1 MSCNENKHHSS
12 SHCVVDVVKF
22 INELQDCST
31 TTCGSGCEIPFLGAH
46 NSAAVANTRPFI
58 LYTKAGTPFE
68 AFAPV
73 GNLDFCTSPIFRV
86 ESVDDD
92 SCAVLRVL
100 TVLLGDG
107 SPVPPGP
114 GGDNPICTFLNVPN
128 SKLKA
133 TPTCITVD
141 LSCFCAIQCLRDV
154 TI

>member
-12 SHCVVDVVKF
+12 SHCVADVVKF

-46 NSAAVANTRPFI
+46 SSSSVANTRPFI

-68 AFAPV
+68 AFAPS
-73 GNLDFCTSPIFRV
+73 GSLTDCTSPFFRV

-100 TVLLGDG
+100 TVT
-107 SPVPPGP
+107 V
-114 GGDNPICTFLNVPN
+114 GGDPVTDGTKQICTFLNSPH
-128 SKLKA
+128 A
-133 TPTCITVD
+133 TLRGTNTCITVD

>member
-1 MSCNENKHHSS
+1 MSCNENKNHGS

-58 LYTKAGTPFE
+58 LYTKAGLPFE
-68 AFAPV
+68 AFAPTIP
-73 GNLDFCTSPIFRV
+73 GDLKNCTSPIFRV

-100 TVLLGDG
+100 VVVFHDG
-107 SPVPPGP
+107 SPVPPT
-114 GGDNPICTFLNVPN
+114 DNPICTFLNVPN

-141 LSCFCAIQCLRDV
+141 LDCFCAIQCLRDV
-154 TI
+154 SI

>member
-1 MSCNENKHHSS
+1 MSCNENKHHGS

-68 AFAPV
+68 AFAPI
-73 GNLDFCTSPIFRV
+73 GDLKHCTSPIFRV

-100 TVLLGDG
+100 AVVSSDG
-107 SPVPPGP
+107 SFVPPGN
-114 GGDNPICTFLNVPN
+114 DPICTFLNVPTAR
-128 SKLKA
+128 LKS
-133 TPTCITVD
+133 TSTCLTVD

-154 TI
+154 SI